1 MPRVDVVVVGAGL
14 AGLSCARD
22 LALAGTDVVV
32 VEARPRTGGRV
43 EGEVLDDGRLVQ
55 LGGEVVGSIH
65 LAYQELAAELGL
77 RLVPSYTDIGG
88 VAFYDLRDALHRD
101 SSWLGDAE
109 SQLQRLD
116 ATLVELA
123 RTVDPSTPLAT
134 EDAQRLDDL
143 SVAAFAHDE
152 GLTPS
157 ALRLLDL
164 KMRYTGLD
172 GARDLSVLGHLRA
185 IASVGGHSPT
195 DYEVWENLKVE
206 GGSSVLVDA
215 LAAALAG
222 RIRLA
227 SPVVALEVGATCR
240 TVLVGGETIESS
252 AIVCALPAPVLR
264 SLRLDG
270 VSDERVRSLRRQRQV
285 PAVKAV
291 VALDEPVWEV
301 VGCNGQI
308 LSERESGGF
317 WVQGGSVLSSLSG
330 PSLVASVEQAEPGV
344 ATQRLLAGLERA
356 LGPVGSPQVLWR
368 HWASDPFS
376 LGYVAHW
383 APGDLTA
390 VGPLHGTH
398 EPPFFVA
405 GSDHWASGYME
416 GAVAT
421 GRAAAAA
428 VLGHQG
434 SRPAYRHPR

>member
-1 MPRVDVVVVGAGL
+1 MTSVDVVVVGAGL

-32 VEARPRTGGRV
+32 LEARPRTGGRV
-43 EGEVLDDGRLVQ
+43 EGATLDDGRTVQ
-55 LGGEVVGSIH
+55 LGGEVVGSVH
-65 LAYQELAAELGL
+65 LAYQELATELGL

-88 VAFYDLRDALHRD
+88 VAFYDLRDTVHRD
-101 SSWLGDAE
+101 GGWLADAE
-109 SQLQRLD
+109 AQLQRLD
-116 ATLVELA
+116 ATLVEVA
-123 RTVDPSTPLAT
+123 RSVDPTFPLDT

-143 SVAAFAHDE
+143 SVAAFARDV
-152 GLTPS
+152 GVTPS

-172 GARDLSVLGHLRA
+172 GARDLSVLGQLRA

-215 LAAALAG
+215 LTAALAD
-222 RIRLA
+222 RIHLA
-227 SPVVALEVGATCR
+227 SPVVALEVGPTCR
-240 TVLVGGETIESS
+240 TVLVGGETFESS

-264 SLRLDG
+264 SLRLEG

-291 VALDEPVWEV
+291 VALDEPVWEK

-330 PSLVASVEQAEPGV
+330 PDLVASVERATPGV
-344 ATQRLLAGLERA
+344 ATQRLLTGLERA
-356 LGPVGSPQVLWR
+356 LGPVGSTQVLWR

-428 VLGHQG
+428 VLGHPDR
-434 SRPAYRHPR
+434 RPVYRHPR